1 MESTKP
7 SVHFIDKY
15 LLAPT
20 NPVIVN
26 LIGAGGT
33 GSQVL
38 TALGRIN
45 VSLVA
50 LGHPGIV
57 VKLFDDDLVTS
68 ANMGRQLFTK
78 SEIGFAKAVVL
89 INRMNRF
96 FGTNWKAHCIK
107 ISAKS
112 DKNELSGNIIITCV
126 DSVKTRFEIASV
138 LKKLDTKTLS
148 RSRPVYW
155 MDFGNSKQSGQVILS
170 TIGEVKQPASEKY
183 LSQAKLPYLTDEFKE
198 LLKTQP
204 EDLNPSCSMAEALH
218 KQDLFINT
226 SLSALGA
233 SLLWSMF
240 REGMIQYRGF
250 FMNLK
255 DFRTQPIS
263 IDSNQN

>member
-7 SVHFIDKY
+7 SVHFTDKY
-15 LLAPT
+15 LLTPT

-45 VSLVA
+45 ISLVA
-50 LGHPGIV
+50 LGHPGIA

-78 SEIGFAKAVVL
+78 NEIGFPKSVVL
-89 INRMNRF
+89 INRLNRF
-96 FGTNWKAHCIK
+96 FGTNWKAHCK
-107 ISAKS
+107 KVSSRS
-112 DKNELSGNIIITCV
+112 DKNELSGNIIISCV
-126 DSVKTRFEIASV
+126 DSIKTRFEIASV
-138 LKKLDTKTLS
+138 LKKMDTKTQS

-155 MDFGNSKQSGQVILS
+155 MDFGNSRQSGQVILS

-183 LSQAKLPYLTDEFKE
+183 LTHAKLPYLTDEFKE
-198 LLKTQP
+198 LLKSQP
-204 EDLNPSCSMAEALH
+204 EDLSPSCSMAEALH

-226 SLSALGA
+226 TLSALGA

-240 REGMIQYRGF
+240 REGMTHYRGF
-250 FMNLK
+250 FLNLK
-255 DFRTQPIS
+255 DFKTQPIPVK
-263 IDSNQN
+263 